1 MKLAKGYYHLAGI
14 LVVAIWGTTFI
25 STKVLIGNGL
35 APQEIF
41 FYRFLIAYVGIW
53 FVSRGRLFA
62 DSFKDEA
69 MLALAGLFGGSLY
82 FFTENTALGIT
93 QASNVSFLL
102 CGTPVIT
109 TLLSKMFFR
118 GEKIS
123 GRFAAG
129 SLLALAGVA
138 MVVFDGVTV
147 LKVSPAGDL
156 LTLAASFSWG
166 FYSIVIRKLEN
177 RYSTAFITRKVFFYG
192 LVTICPVFLFEPLDT
207 GALFS
212 SGLSVWL
219 NLVFL
224 AVIASLVCFVVWNAV
239 IKEIG
244 IVKATN
250 YVYLSPLVTLV
261 VSAAVLGERMGP
273 VALAGAACIMA
284 GVYWAGR
291 N

>member
-1 MKLAKGYYHLAGI
+1 MFYGDE
-14 LVVAIWGTTFI
+14 
-25 STKVLIGNGL
+25 KV
-35 APQEIF
+35 
-41 FYRFLIAYVGIW
+41 
-53 FVSRGRLFA
+53 
-62 DSFKDEA
+62 
-69 MLALAGLFGGSLY
+69 
-82 FFTENTALGIT
+82 
-93 QASNVSFLL
+93 
-102 CGTPVIT
+102 
-109 TLLSKMFFR
+109 
-118 GEKIS
+118 S

-192 LVTICPVFLFEPLDT
+192 LVTICPVFLSEPLDT

-261 VSAAVLGERMGP
+261 VSAAVLGERMSP